1 MSDIIIILLLIL
13 LNGVFAMSEIAI
25 ISARKH
31 VLEKKSKGG
40 HKGAATA
47 LKLATDPDL
56 FLSTIQIG
64 ITLIGIL
71 TGIFSGEALGGH
83 LAKLFVEWGTPM
95 AVALPVAKILVV
107 AVVTYLTL
115 VFGEL
120 VPKRIGMASA
130 DGVAQFMAR
139 PVYWLSVVAKPFV
152 WLLAKSTSWLVSLCG
167 IKGDGAKITEEEI
180 KSIIQEGTE
189 HGEVTKVEQD
199 IMERVLLM
207 GDLKVGSIMTHRAD
221 VAYIDVSA
229 DVEAIRNV
237 FKTDLHDNYP
247 VVNSSLDDVV
257 GVITLKELILHLN
270 DSNFDLQSLMM
281 PIQAV
286 YEDMSIYDCLEKL
299 MAEHHAGF
307 ALVYDEFGECQGVIT
322 LRDIF
327 ESLVGVVNADEE
339 DPQIVARADGNS
351 WLVDGQC
358 SFYDFLVY
366 FDMEDVSDA
375 TDYNIIGALI
385 LSRLGRFPE
394 TGEKITWNDFT
405 LEVVDMDGVRIDKVL
420 VTRNIA
426 NWS

>member
-40 HKGAATA
+40 HKGATTA

-229 DVEAIRNV
+229 DVEAIRDV

-327 ESLVGVVNADEE
+327 EGLVGVVNADEE

-420 VTRNIA
+420 VTRNST
-426 NWS
+426 N

>member
-1 MSDIIIILLLIL
+1 
-13 LNGVFAMSEIAI
+13 MSEIAI

-229 DVEAIRNV
+229 DVEAIRDV

-327 ESLVGVVNADEE
+327 EGLVGVVNADEE

>member
-229 DVEAIRNV
+229 DVEAIRDV

-327 ESLVGVVNADEE
+327 EGLVGVVNADEE

-366 FDMEDVSDA
+366 FDMDDVSDA

-426 NWS
+426 N

>member
-180 KSIIQEGTE
+180 KSIIQDGTE

-229 DVEAIRNV
+229 DVEAIRDV

-327 ESLVGVVNADEE
+327 EGLVGVVNADEE

-426 NWS
+426 D

>member
-107 AVVTYLTL
+107 AVVTYMTL

-229 DVEAIRNV
+229 DVEAIRDV

-327 ESLVGVVNADEE
+327 EGLVGVVNADEE

-366 FDMEDVSDA
+366 FDMDDVSDA

-426 NWS
+426 N

>member
-229 DVEAIRNV
+229 DVEAIRAV
-237 FKTDLHDNYP
+237 FRTDLHDNYP

-327 ESLVGVVNADEE
+327 EGLVGVVNADEE

-426 NWS
+426 N

>member
-167 IKGDGAKITEEEI
+167 IKGNGAKITEEEI

-229 DVEAIRNV
+229 DVEAIRAV
-237 FKTDLHDNYP
+237 FRTDLHDNYP

-327 ESLVGVVNADEE
+327 EGLVGVVNADEE

-420 VTRNIA
+420 VSRNIA
-426 NWS
+426 D

>member
-1 MSDIIIILLLIL
+1 
-13 LNGVFAMSEIAI
+13 MSEIAI

-229 DVEAIRNV
+229 DVEAIRDV

-327 ESLVGVVNADEE
+327 EGLVGVVNADEE

-426 NWS
+426 N

>member
-1 MSDIIIILLLIL
+1 
-13 LNGVFAMSEIAI
+13 MSEIAI

-115 VFGEL
+115 VLGEL

-229 DVEAIRNV
+229 DVEAIRAV

-327 ESLVGVVNADEE
+327 EGLVGVVNADEE

-426 NWS
+426 N

>member
-107 AVVTYLTL
+107 AVVTYMTL

-229 DVEAIRNV
+229 DVEAIRDV

-327 ESLVGVVNADEE
+327 EGLVGVVNADEE

-420 VTRNIA
+420 VTREIP
-426 NWS
+426 S

>member
-229 DVEAIRNV
+229 DVEAIRDV

-327 ESLVGVVNADEE
+327 EGLVGVVNADEE

-426 NWS
+426 D

>member
-221 VAYIDVSA
+221 VAYVDVSA
-229 DVEAIRNV
+229 DVEAIRDV

-327 ESLVGVVNADEE
+327 EGLVGVVNADEE

-426 NWS
+426 N

>member
-71 TGIFSGEALGGH
+71 TGIFSGEALGGN

-229 DVEAIRNV
+229 DVEAIRDV

-327 ESLVGVVNADEE
+327 EGLVGVVNADEE

-366 FDMEDVSDA
+366 FDMDDVSDA

-426 NWS
+426 D

>member
-107 AVVTYLTL
+107 AIVTYLTL
-115 VFGEL
+115 VLGEL

-229 DVEAIRNV
+229 DVEAIRAV
-237 FKTDLHDNYP
+237 FRTDLHDNYP

-327 ESLVGVVNADEE
+327 EGLVGVVNADEE

-426 NWS
+426 N

>member
-1 MSDIIIILLLIL
+1 
-13 LNGVFAMSEIAI
+13 MSEIAI

-107 AVVTYLTL
+107 AVVTYMTL

-229 DVEAIRNV
+229 DVEAIRDV

-327 ESLVGVVNADEE
+327 EGLVGVVNADEE

-420 VTRNIA
+420 VTREIP
-426 NWS
+426 S

>member
-95 AVALPVAKILVV
+95 VVALPVAKILVV

-115 VFGEL
+115 VLGEL

-229 DVEAIRNV
+229 DVEAIRDV

-327 ESLVGVVNADEE
+327 EGLVGVVNADEE

-426 NWS
+426 N

>member
-229 DVEAIRNV
+229 DVEAIRAV
-237 FKTDLHDNYP
+237 FRTDLHDNYP

-281 PIQAV
+281 SIQAV

-327 ESLVGVVNADEE
+327 EGLVGVVNADEE

-426 NWS
+426 N

>member
-13 LNGVFAMSEIAI
+13 LNGLFAMSEIAI

-31 VLEKKSKGG
+31 VLEKKSKNG

-83 LAKLFVEWGTPM
+83 LAKLFVAWGTPST
-95 AVALPVAKILVV
+95 VALSLAKILVV
-107 AVVTYLTL
+107 AIVTYLTL
-115 VFGEL
+115 VLGEL

-152 WLLAKSTSWLVSLCG
+152 WLLAKSTSWLVALFG

-229 DVEAIRNV
+229 DVETIREV
-237 FKTDLHDNYP
+237 FKTNLHDNYP

-257 GVITLKELILHLN
+257 GVITLKDLILHLN
-270 DSNFDLQSLMM
+270 DNDFNLQSLLL

-286 YEDMSIYDCLEKL
+286 YEDMSIYDCLERL

-327 ESLVGVVNADEE
+327 EGLVGVVNADDK
-339 DPQIVARADGNS
+339 DPQIVERADGKS

-366 FDMEDVSDA
+366 FDKEDVSDA

-394 TGEKITWNDFT
+394 TGEKIIWNEFT

-420 VTRNIA
+420 VTRNIFD
-426 NWS
+426 

>member
-83 LAKLFVEWGTPM
+83 LAILFVEWGTPM
-95 AVALPVAKILVV
+95 VVALPLAKILVV
-107 AVVTYLTL
+107 AVVTYMTL

-327 ESLVGVVNADEE
+327 EGLVGVVNADEE

>member
-229 DVEAIRNV
+229 DVEAIRAV

-327 ESLVGVVNADEE
+327 EGLVGVVNADEE

-426 NWS
+426 D

>member
-1 MSDIIIILLLIL
+1 
-13 LNGVFAMSEIAI
+13 MSEIAI

-95 AVALPVAKILVV
+95 AVALPLAKILVV

-229 DVEAIRNV
+229 DVEAIRDV

-327 ESLVGVVNADEE
+327 EGLVGVVNADEE

-420 VTRNIA
+420 VTREIP
-426 NWS
+426 S

>member
-1 MSDIIIILLLIL
+1 M
-13 LNGVFAMSEIAI
+13 
-25 ISARKH
+25 
-31 VLEKKSKGG
+31 
-40 HKGAATA
+40 
-47 LKLATDPDL
+47 
-56 FLSTIQIG
+56 
-64 ITLIGIL
+64 
-71 TGIFSGEALGGH
+71 
-83 LAKLFVEWGTPM
+83 
-95 AVALPVAKILVV
+95 
-107 AVVTYLTL
+107 
-115 VFGEL
+115 
-120 VPKRIGMASA
+120 
-130 DGVAQFMAR
+130 
-139 PVYWLSVVAKPFV
+139 
-152 WLLAKSTSWLVSLCG
+152 
-167 IKGDGAKITEEEI
+167 
-180 KSIIQEGTE
+180 
-189 HGEVTKVEQD
+189 
-199 IMERVLLM
+199 
-207 GDLKVGSIMTHRAD
+207 
-221 VAYIDVSA
+221 
-229 DVEAIRNV
+229 
-237 FKTDLHDNYP
+237 
-247 VVNSSLDDVV
+247 
-257 GVITLKELILHLN
+257 ILHLN

-327 ESLVGVVNADEE
+327 EGLVGVVNADEE

-426 NWS
+426 N

>member
-107 AVVTYLTL
+107 AVVTYMTL

-229 DVEAIRNV
+229 DVEAIRDV

-327 ESLVGVVNADEE
+327 EGLVGVVNADEE

-426 NWS
+426 D

>member
-115 VFGEL
+115 VLGEL

-221 VAYIDVSA
+221 VAYVDVSA
-229 DVEAIRNV
+229 DVEAIRDV
-237 FKTDLHDNYP
+237 FRTDLHDNYP

-327 ESLVGVVNADEE
+327 EGLVGVVNADEE

-426 NWS
+426 N

>member
-229 DVEAIRNV
+229 DVEAIRDV
-237 FKTDLHDNYP
+237 FRTDLHDNYP

-327 ESLVGVVNADEE
+327 EGLVGVVNADEE

-420 VTRNIA
+420 VTREIP
-426 NWS
+426 S

>member
-229 DVEAIRNV
+229 DVEAIRDV

-327 ESLVGVVNADEE
+327 EGLVGVVNADEE

-405 LEVVDMDGVRIDKVL
+405 LEVVDMDGVRIDKVF

-426 NWS
+426 N

>member
-229 DVEAIRNV
+229 DVEAIRDV

-270 DSNFDLQSLMM
+270 DCNFDLQSLMM

-327 ESLVGVVNADEE
+327 EGLVGVVNADEE

-358 SFYDFLVY
+358 SFYDFMVY

-426 NWS
+426 N

>member
-71 TGIFSGEALGGH
+71 TGIFSGEALGGN

-229 DVEAIRNV
+229 DVEAIRDV

-327 ESLVGVVNADEE
+327 EGLVGVVNADEE

-366 FDMEDVSDA
+366 FDMDDVSDA

-426 NWS
+426 N

>member
-1 MSDIIIILLLIL
+1 
-13 LNGVFAMSEIAI
+13 MSEIAI

-229 DVEAIRNV
+229 DVEAIRDV

-270 DSNFDLQSLMM
+270 DSNFDLQSLVM

-299 MAEHHAGF
+299 MTEHHAGF

-426 NWS
+426 N

>member
-229 DVEAIRNV
+229 DVEAIRAV
-237 FKTDLHDNYP
+237 FRTDLHDNYP

-257 GVITLKELILHLN
+257 GVITLKELILHFN

-281 PIQAV
+281 SIQAV

-327 ESLVGVVNADEE
+327 EGLVGVVNADEE

-426 NWS
+426 N

>member
-1 MSDIIIILLLIL
+1 
-13 LNGVFAMSEIAI
+13 MSEIAI

-107 AVVTYLTL
+107 AVVTYMTL

-229 DVEAIRNV
+229 DVEAIRDV

-327 ESLVGVVNADEE
+327 EGLVGVVNADEE

-366 FDMEDVSDA
+366 FDMDDVSDA

-426 NWS
+426 D

>member
-95 AVALPVAKILVV
+95 AIALPVAKILVV

-229 DVEAIRNV
+229 DVEAIRAV
-237 FKTDLHDNYP
+237 FRTDLHDNYP

-327 ESLVGVVNADEE
+327 EGLVGVVNADEE

-426 NWS
+426 N

>member
-1 MSDIIIILLLIL
+1 
-13 LNGVFAMSEIAI
+13 MSEIAI

-107 AVVTYLTL
+107 AVVTYMTL

-229 DVEAIRNV
+229 DVEAIRDV

-327 ESLVGVVNADEE
+327 EGLVGVVNADEE

-426 NWS
+426 N

>member
-327 ESLVGVVNADEE
+327 EGLVGVVNADEE

-426 NWS
+426 D

>member
-107 AVVTYLTL
+107 AVVTYMTL

-229 DVEAIRNV
+229 DVEAIRDV

-327 ESLVGVVNADEE
+327 EGLVGVVNADEE

-426 NWS
+426 N

>member
-229 DVEAIRNV
+229 DVEAIRDV

-327 ESLVGVVNADEE
+327 EGLVGVVNADEE

-426 NWS
+426 N